1 MNVANDT
8 NGDLGQIMARLDDI
22 QSQLAGLSERQEKQ
36 AELLE
41 VMTPIA
47 RDVMDTSID
56 RLQAL
61 EDKGWFRFGKEL
73 GGVADRIVTGF
84 SPEDVRL
91 LGDQVVA
98 ILGTVRSLTQPDVL
112 AVANQAAEALQ
123 RPERAAPVGLY
134 GMMRA
139 SKDADVRKGFGVMLE
154 VLRRVGQGASQLERR
169 RDRIA
174 SRLAPRDGGRR
185 LPSAPDPTARRTQD
199 AEVVCKPARPSPGD
213 PGFVDDWSR
222 DYALR
227 VAGELGVELN
237 ETAWAVIEWSRA
249 QYVETEA
256 SPNIRRITR
265 GAGVGTREIYTIFP
279 KAPGRAIARIAG
291 IPKPGGC
298 I

>member
-98 ILGTVRSLTQPDVL
+98 ILGIVRSLT
-112 AVANQAAEALQ
+112 
-123 RPERAAPVGLY
+123 
-134 GMMRA
+134 
-139 SKDADVRKGFGVMLE
+139 
-154 VLRRVGQGASQLERR
+154 
-169 RDRIA
+169 
-174 SRLAPRDGGRR
+174 
-185 LPSAPDPTARRTQD
+185 
-199 AEVVCKPARPSPGD
+199 
-213 PGFVDDWSR
+213 
-222 DYALR
+222 
-227 VAGELGVELN
+227 
-237 ETAWAVIEWSRA
+237 
-249 QYVETEA
+249 
-256 SPNIRRITR
+256 
-265 GAGVGTREIYTIFP
+265 
-279 KAPGRAIARIAG
+279 
-291 IPKPGGC
+291 
-298 I
+298 